1 MSDRKRSVRPRFK
14 QRERP
19 MRKIIVGAMVS
30 MDGVM
35 QAPGGPTEDPAK
47 GVKFG
52 GWVMPYFDQEFG
64 EELDRV
70 IKEKF
75 DLLLGRK
82 TYEIFAA
89 YWPYY
94 DQDAPHGGI
103 AKLFN
108 DIRKYAVSR
117 SGGVDTSWQGSVL
130 LRDIADVK
138 RLKQEAGPNL
148 VTQGSTEL
156 VHALLANDLV
166 DAISTFTVPVVLGG
180 GKKLFADGS
189 APHSFKLTKS
199 RVTPN
204 RLIIGHYERE
214 GEIKV
219 ASAALDSPSEREI
232 ARQERMKR
240 EG

>member
-1 MSDRKRSVRPRFK
+1 
-14 QRERP
+14 
-19 MRKIIVGAMVS
+19 MRKIIVGAFVS

-35 QAPGGPTEDPAK
+35 QAPGGPTEDPTK
-47 GVKFG
+47 GFKFG
-52 GWVMPYFDQEFG
+52 GWVVPYFDHAFG
-64 EELDRV
+64 EEIDRLFS
-70 IKEKF
+70 EKF

-94 DQDAPHGGI
+94 DEDAPYGSI
-103 AKLFN
+103 AKLFKE
-108 DIRKYAVSR
+108 IKKYAVSR
-117 SGGVDTSWQGSVL
+117 SGVVDTGWQGSVL

-138 RLKQEAGPNL
+138 RLRDEDGPNL

-156 VHALLANDLV
+156 VHALLADDLV
-166 DAISTFTVPVVLGG
+166 DAISIFTVPVVLGG

-189 APHSFKLTKS
+189 APHSFKLASS
-199 RVTPN
+199 RISSTGIV
-204 RLIIGHYERE
+204 IGHYERA
-214 GEIKV
+214 GDIKV
-219 ASAALDSPSEREI
+219 GNAPPAQPSEREV

>member
-1 MSDRKRSVRPRFK
+1 
-14 QRERP
+14 

-35 QAPGGPTEDPAK
+35 QAPGGPTEDPTQ
-47 GVKFG
+47 GFKFG
-52 GWVMPYFDQEFG
+52 GWVMPFFDQEFG
-64 EELDRV
+64 EELDRLFS
-70 IKEKF
+70 EKF

-94 DQDAPHGGI
+94 DAGGSDAGI

-108 DIRKYAVSR
+108 EIKKYAVSR
-117 SGGVDTSWQGSVL
+117 SGEVDTSWQRSVL

-138 RLKQEAGPNL
+138 RLKQEDGPNL

-166 DAISTFTVPVVLGG
+166 DAMSIFTVPVVLGG

-189 APHSFKLTKS
+189 AAHSFKLTSS
-199 RVTPN
+199 RVSSN
-204 RLIIGHYERE
+204 GLIIGHYKRD

-219 ASAALDSPSEREI
+219 ADTALDSPSQREI

>member
-1 MSDRKRSVRPRFK
+1 
-14 QRERP
+14 
-19 MRKIIVGAMVS
+19 MRKIIVGAFVS

-35 QAPGGPTEDPAK
+35 QAPGGPTEDPTK
-47 GVKFG
+47 GFTFG
-52 GWVMPYFDQEFG
+52 GWEMPFFDQESR
-64 EELDRV
+64 EELDHLF
-70 IKEKF
+70 KEKF

-94 DQDAPHGGI
+94 DEAPDGGI
-103 AKLFN
+103 AKLFKE
-108 DIRKYAVSR
+108 ITKYAVSR
-117 SGGVDTSWQGSVL
+117 SGDVDTSWQGSVL

-138 RLKQEAGPNL
+138 RLKQEDGPNL

-156 VHALLANDLV
+156 VHALLANDVV
-166 DAISTFTVPVVLGG
+166 DAMSVFMVPVVLGS

-189 APHSFKLTKS
+189 APHSYKLTRS
-199 RVTPN
+199 RVSSTGVM
-204 RLIIGHYERE
+204 IAHYERG
-214 GEIKV
+214 GEIKIV
-219 ASAALDSPSEREI
+219 DAALTEPSKAEA

>member
-1 MSDRKRSVRPRFK
+1 
-14 QRERP
+14 

-35 QAPGGPTEDPAK
+35 QAPGGTTEDPTK
-47 GVKFG
+47 GFKFG
-52 GWVMPYFDQEFG
+52 GWVMPYYDKEFG
-64 EELDRV
+64 EELDRLFN
-70 IKEKF
+70 EKF

-82 TYEIFAA
+82 TYEIFAG

-94 DQDAPHGGI
+94 DTGGSDGDI

-108 DIRKYAVSR
+108 EIKKYAVSR
-117 SGGVDTSWQGSVL
+117 SGELDTSWAGSVL

-138 RLKQEAGPNL
+138 RLKQEDGPNL

-166 DAISTFTVPVVLGG
+166 DAMSIFTVPAVLGS

-189 APHSFKLTKS
+189 APHSFKLTRS
-199 RVTPN
+199 RVSSSGV
-204 RLIIGHYERE
+204 LVGHYERG

-219 ASAALDSPSEREI
+219 SDVALDSPSKREI
-232 ARQERMKR
+232 ARRERMKR

>member
-1 MSDRKRSVRPRFK
+1 
-14 QRERP
+14 
-19 MRKIIVGAMVS
+19 MRKIIVGAQVS

-35 QAPGGPTEDPAK
+35 QAPGGPWEDPTK
-47 GVKFG
+47 GFKFG
-52 GWVMPYFDQEFG
+52 GWAMPYFDDAFG
-64 EELDRV
+64 EEIDHVL
-70 IKEKF
+70 KAC

-94 DQDAPHGGI
+94 DQTASAGGI
-103 AKLFN
+103 AKLF
-108 DIRKYAVSR
+108 DQIKKYVVSR
-117 SGGVDTSWQGSVL
+117 SGDVDTSWQHSVL

-138 RLKQEAGPNL
+138 RLRKEDGPDL

-166 DAISTFTVPVVLGG
+166 DAISIFTIPVILGS
-180 GKKLFADGS
+180 GKKLFSDGS
-189 APHSFKLTKS
+189 VPHSYKLIRS
-199 RVTPN
+199 RVSSMG
-204 RLIIGHYERE
+204 LMIAHYERA
-214 GEIKV
+214 GDIKIGDT
-219 ASAALDSPSEREI
+219 ALDSPSDAER